1 MMNRKNIEYL
11 KLNIR
16 MCIWEI
22 LISLAAFLIW
32 LIAEHIFDMPGDN
45 CEILMIIITAFMWIR
60 TVRKLVSRNMFESEA
75 YLYQSLP
82 VSYVCIT
89 FTKVGLGAAVLFP
102 LMSFFAIIK
111 RQENALWQQLAE
123 GLLLAVMF
131 SALIY
136 IIQIYG
142 RTGHKEKKNP
152 CSRIYRTCN
161 PCNYPVSSGHTG
173 DTGNEHVRCGSH
185 TGSSRHTACRRSGKG
200 DEALVCAVVTGEKA
214 GRNR

>member
-32 LIAEHIFDMPGDN
+32 LIAEYIFDMPGDN

-136 IIQIYG
+136 IIQIYMAG
-142 RTGHKEKKNP
+142 QGTRKKEP
-152 CSRIYRTCN
+152 LLPYIQDLQS
-161 PCNYPVSSGHTG
+161 
-173 DTGNEHVRCGSH
+173 
-185 TGSSRHTACRRSGKG
+185 
-200 DEALVCAVVTGEKA
+200 L
-214 GRNR
+214 

>member
-111 RQENALWQQLAE
+111 RHENALWQQLAE
-123 GLLLAVMF
+123 GLLFAVMF

-136 IIQIYG
+136 IIQIYMAG
-142 RTGHKEKKNP
+142 QGTRKKRTLA
-152 CSRIYRTCN
+152 
-161 PCNYPVSSGHTG
+161 PVYTG
-173 DTGNEHVRCGSH
+173 L
-185 TGSSRHTACRRSGKG
+185 AI
-200 DEALVCAVVTGEKA
+200 LVIILFLPVTLVIPGTNMYGAAAILAAADILLAAAAVKA
-214 GRNR
+214 MKRWYVLS

>member
-89 FTKVGLGAAVLFP
+89 FTKVGLGAVVLFP

-136 IIQIYG
+136 IIQIYMAG
-142 RTGHKEKKNP
+142 QGTRKKRTLA
-152 CSRIYRTCN
+152 
-161 PCNYPVSSGHTG
+161 PVYTG
-173 DTGNEHVRCGSH
+173 L
-185 TGSSRHTACRRSGKG
+185 AI
-200 DEALVCAVVTGEKA
+200 LVIILLLPVTLVIPGTNMYGAAAILAAAEILLAAAAVKA
-214 GRNR
+214 MKRWYVLS

>member
-136 IIQIYG
+136 IIQIYMAG
-142 RTGHKEKKNP
+142 QGTRKKRT
-152 CSRIYRTCN
+152 RA
-161 PCNYPVSSGHTG
+161 PVYTG
-173 DTGNEHVRCGSH
+173 L
-185 TGSSRHTACRRSGKG
+185 AI
-200 DEALVCAVVTGEKA
+200 LVIILFLPVTRVIPGTNMYGAAAILAAADILLAAAAVKA
-214 GRNR
+214 MKRWYVLS

>member
-1 MMNRKNIEYL
+1 MNRKNIEYL

-111 RQENALWQQLAE
+111 RQENALWQLLAE

-136 IIQIYG
+136 IIQIYMAG
-142 RTGHKEKKNP
+142 QGTRKKRTLA
-152 CSRIYRTCN
+152 
-161 PCNYPVSSGHTG
+161 PVYTG
-173 DTGNEHVRCGSH
+173 LAILVIILFLPVTLVMPGTNMYGA
-185 TGSSRHTACRRSGKG
+185 TAILAAA
-200 DEALVCAVVTGEKA
+200 DILLAAAAVKA
-214 GRNR
+214 MKRWYVLS

>member
-32 LIAEHIFDMPGDN
+32 LIAEYIFDMPGDN

-136 IIQIYG
+136 IIQIYMAG
-142 RTGHKEKKNP
+142 QGTRKKRTLA
-152 CSRIYRTCN
+152 
-161 PCNYPVSSGHTG
+161 PVYTG
-173 DTGNEHVRCGSH
+173 LAMLVIILFLPVTLEIPGTNMYS
-185 TGSSRHTACRRSGKG
+185 TAAILGVT
-200 DEALVCAVVTGEKA
+200 DILLAVAAVKA
-214 GRNR
+214 MKRWYVLL

>member
-1 MMNRKNIEYL
+1 MMNRKNTEYL

-16 MCIWEI
+16 MCIGEI

-32 LIAEHIFDMPGDN
+32 LIAEHISDMPWDKF
-45 CEILMIIITAFMWIR
+45 EIPMIIITAFMWIR
-60 TVRKLVSRNMFESEA
+60 TVGKLVSRNMFESEA

-89 FTKVGLGAAVLFP
+89 FTKVGIGAAVLLP

-111 RQENALWQQLAE
+111 RQEYALWQQLAE

-136 IIQIYG
+136 IIQIYMAG
-142 RTGHKEKKNP
+142 QGTRKKRTLA
-152 CSRIYRTCN
+152 
-161 PCNYPVSSGHTG
+161 PVYTG
-173 DTGNEHVRCGSH
+173 L
-185 TGSSRHTACRRSGKG
+185 AI
-200 DEALVCAVVTGEKA
+200 LVIIMFLPVTLEIPGTNMYSAAAILAAADLLLAAAAVKA
-214 GRNR
+214 MKWWYVLS

>member
-32 LIAEHIFDMPGDN
+32 LIAEYIFDMPGDN

-136 IIQIYG
+136 IIQIYMAG
-142 RTGHKEKKNP
+142 QGTRKKRTP
-152 CSRIYRTCN
+152 A
-161 PCNYPVSSGHTG
+161 PVYTG
-173 DTGNEHVRCGSH
+173 L
-185 TGSSRHTACRRSGKG
+185 AI
-200 DEALVCAVVTGEKA
+200 LVIILFLPVTLVIPGTNMYGAAAILAAAAILLAAAAVKA
-214 GRNR
+214 MKRWYVLS

>member
-1 MMNRKNIEYL
+1 MNRKNTEYL

-136 IIQIYG
+136 IIQIYMAG
-142 RTGHKEKKNP
+142 QGTRKKRTLA
-152 CSRIYRTCN
+152 
-161 PCNYPVSSGHTG
+161 PVYTG
-173 DTGNEHVRCGSH
+173 L
-185 TGSSRHTACRRSGKG
+185 AI
-200 DEALVCAVVTGEKA
+200 LVIILFLPVTLVIPGPNMYGAAAILAAADILLVAAAVKA
-214 GRNR
+214 MKWWYVLS

>member
-1 MMNRKNIEYL
+1 MNRKNIEYL

-136 IIQIYG
+136 IIQIYMAG
-142 RTGHKEKKNP
+142 QGTRKKRTLA
-152 CSRIYRTCN
+152 
-161 PCNYPVSSGHTG
+161 PVYTG
-173 DTGNEHVRCGSH
+173 L
-185 TGSSRHTACRRSGKG
+185 AI
-200 DEALVCAVVTGEKA
+200 LVIILFLPVTQVIPGTNMYGAAAILAAADILLAAAAVKA
-214 GRNR
+214 MKRWYVLS

>member
-60 TVRKLVSRNMFESEA
+60 TVRKLVSQNMFESEA

-89 FTKVGLGAAVLFP
+89 FTKVGIGAAVLLP

-111 RQENALWQQLAE
+111 RQEYALWQQLAE

-136 IIQIYG
+136 IIQIYMAG
-142 RTGHKEKKNP
+142 QGTRKKRTLA
-152 CSRIYRTCN
+152 
-161 PCNYPVSSGHTG
+161 PVYTG
-173 DTGNEHVRCGSH
+173 LAMLVIILFLPVTLEIPGTNMYS
-185 TGSSRHTACRRSGKG
+185 TAAILGVT
-200 DEALVCAVVTGEKA
+200 DILLAVAAVKA
-214 GRNR
+214 MKRWYVLL

>member
-111 RQENALWQQLAE
+111 RHENALWQQLAE
-123 GLLLAVMF
+123 GLLFAVMF

-136 IIQIYG
+136 IIQIYMAG
-142 RTGHKEKKNP
+142 QGTRKKRTLA
-152 CSRIYRTCN
+152 
-161 PCNYPVSSGHTG
+161 PVYTG
-173 DTGNEHVRCGSH
+173 L
-185 TGSSRHTACRRSGKG
+185 AI
-200 DEALVCAVVTGEKA
+200 LVIILFLPVTLVIPGTNMSVAAAILAAADILLAAAAVKA
-214 GRNR
+214 MKRWYVLS

>member
-45 CEILMIIITAFMWIR
+45 CEIMMIIITAFMWIR

-136 IIQIYG
+136 IIQIYMAG
-142 RTGHKEKKNP
+142 QGTRKKRTLA
-152 CSRIYRTCN
+152 
-161 PCNYPVSSGHTG
+161 PVYTG
-173 DTGNEHVRCGSH
+173 LAMLVIILFLPVTLEIPGTNMYS
-185 TGSSRHTACRRSGKG
+185 TAAILGVT
-200 DEALVCAVVTGEKA
+200 DILLAVAAVKA
-214 GRNR
+214 MKRWYVLL

>member
-1 MMNRKNIEYL
+1 MNRKNTEYL

-32 LIAEHIFDMPGDN
+32 LTAEHLFDMPWDKF
-45 CEILMIIITAFMWIR
+45 EILMIIITSFMWIR

-82 VSYVCIT
+82 VSYACIT

-102 LMSFFAIIK
+102 LMSFFTIIK
-111 RQENALWQQLAE
+111 RQEYALWQQLAE

-136 IIQIYG
+136 LIQIYMAG
-142 RTGHKEKKNP
+142 QGTRKKRTLA
-152 CSRIYRTCN
+152 
-161 PCNYPVSSGHTG
+161 PVYTG
-173 DTGNEHVRCGSH
+173 L
-185 TGSSRHTACRRSGKG
+185 AI
-200 DEALVCAVVTGEKA
+200 LVIILFLPVTLEIPGTDMYSAAAILAAADILLAAAAVKA
-214 GRNR
+214 MKRWYVLS

>member
-1 MMNRKNIEYL
+1 MNRKNIEYL

-32 LIAEHIFDMPGDN
+32 LIAEYIFDMLGDN

-131 SALIY
+131 SVLIY
-136 IIQIYG
+136 IIQIYMAG
-142 RTGHKEKKNP
+142 QGTRKKRTLA
-152 CSRIYRTCN
+152 
-161 PCNYPVSSGHTG
+161 PVYTG
-173 DTGNEHVRCGSH
+173 LAILVIILFLPVTLVIPGTNMYG
-185 TGSSRHTACRRSGKG
+185 TAAILAAA
-200 DEALVCAVVTGEKA
+200 DILLAAAAVKA
-214 GRNR
+214 MKRWYVLS

>member
-1 MMNRKNIEYL
+1 MMNRKNAEYL

-22 LISLAAFLIW
+22 LISLAAFVLW
-32 LIAEHIFDMPGDN
+32 LIAERLFEMPGDN
-45 CEILMIIITAFMWIR
+45 CEILMIIITSFMWIR

-82 VSYVCIT
+82 VSYACIT
-89 FTKVGLGAAVLFP
+89 FTKVGLGSIALFP

-136 IIQIYG
+136 IIQIYMAG
-142 RTGHKEKKNP
+142 QGTRKKRTLA
-152 CSRIYRTCN
+152 
-161 PCNYPVSSGHTG
+161 PVYTG
-173 DTGNEHVRCGSH
+173 LAILVIIMFLPVTLEIPEANMYS
-185 TGSSRHTACRRSGKG
+185 TAAMLGVA
-200 DEALVCAVVTGEKA
+200 DILLAVAAVKA
-214 GRNR
+214 MKRWYVLL

>member
-1 MMNRKNIEYL
+1 
-11 KLNIR
+11 
-16 MCIWEI
+16 
-22 LISLAAFLIW
+22 
-32 LIAEHIFDMPGDN
+32 
-45 CEILMIIITAFMWIR
+45 MWIR
-60 TVRKLVSRNMFESEA
+60 TVRKLVNRNMFESEA

-136 IIQIYG
+136 IIQIYMAG
-142 RTGHKEKKNP
+142 QGTRKKRTLA
-152 CSRIYRTCN
+152 
-161 PCNYPVSSGHTG
+161 PVYTG
-173 DTGNEHVRCGSH
+173 L
-185 TGSSRHTACRRSGKG
+185 AI
-200 DEALVCAVVTGEKA
+200 LVIILFLPVTLVIPGTNMYGAAAILAAADILLAAAAVKA
-214 GRNR
+214 MKRWYVLS

>member
-1 MMNRKNIEYL
+1 MNRKNAEYL

-22 LISLAAFLIW
+22 LISLAAFVIW
-32 LIAEHIFDMPGDN
+32 LTAERLSDMLKGN
-45 CEILMIIITAFMWIR
+45 CEIPMIIITSFMWIR
-60 TVRKLVSRNMFESEA
+60 TAGKLVSRNMFESEA

-111 RQENALWQQLAE
+111 RQEYSLWQQLAE

-136 IIQIYG
+136 IIQIYMSG
-142 RTGHKEKKNP
+142 QGTRKKRTLAPVYTGLAILVIVLFLPVTLDIPGTNM
-152 CSRIYRTCN
+152 CS
-161 PCNYPVSSGHTG
+161 
-173 DTGNEHVRCGSH
+173 
-185 TGSSRHTACRRSGKG
+185 TAAILAAA
-200 DEALVCAVVTGEKA
+200 DILLAAVAVKA
-214 GRNR
+214 MKRWYVLS

>member
-1 MMNRKNIEYL
+1 MNRKNAEYL

-32 LIAEHIFDMPGDN
+32 LIMEHLFDMPGDKF
-45 CEILMIIITAFMWIR
+45 EILMIIITSFMWIR
-60 TVRKLVSRNMFESEA
+60 TVRKLVSQNMFESEA

-82 VSYVCIT
+82 VSYTCIT

-102 LMSFFAIIK
+102 LMSFFTIIK
-111 RQENALWQQLAE
+111 RQEYALWQQLAE

-136 IIQIYG
+136 IIQIYMAG
-142 RTGHKEKKNP
+142 QGTRKKRTLA
-152 CSRIYRTCN
+152 
-161 PCNYPVSSGHTG
+161 PVYTG
-173 DTGNEHVRCGSH
+173 L
-185 TGSSRHTACRRSGKG
+185 AI
-200 DEALVCAVVTGEKA
+200 LVIILFLPVTLEIPGTDMYSAAAILAAADILLAAAAVKA
-214 GRNR
+214 MKRWYVLS

>member
-1 MMNRKNIEYL
+1 MMNIKNIEYL

-45 CEILMIIITAFMWIR
+45 CELLMIIITAFMWIR

-111 RQENALWQQLAE
+111 RHENALWQQLAE

-136 IIQIYG
+136 IIQIYMAG
-142 RTGHKEKKNP
+142 QGTRKKRTLA
-152 CSRIYRTCN
+152 
-161 PCNYPVSSGHTG
+161 PVYTG
-173 DTGNEHVRCGSH
+173 L
-185 TGSSRHTACRRSGKG
+185 AI
-200 DEALVCAVVTGEKA
+200 LVIILFLPVTLVIPGTNMHGAAAILAAADILLAAAAVKA
-214 GRNR
+214 MKRWYVLS

>member
-136 IIQIYG
+136 IIQIYMAG
-142 RTGHKEKKNP
+142 QGTRKKRTLA
-152 CSRIYRTCN
+152 
-161 PCNYPVSSGHTG
+161 PVYTG
-173 DTGNEHVRCGSH
+173 LAMLVIILFLPVTLEIPGTNMYS
-185 TGSSRHTACRRSGKG
+185 TAAILGVT
-200 DEALVCAVVTGEKA
+200 DILLAVAAVKA
-214 GRNR
+214 MKRWYVLL

>member
-32 LIAEHIFDMPGDN
+32 LIAEYIFDMPGDN

-60 TVRKLVSRNMFESEA
+60 TVRKLVSRNMFESKA

-111 RQENALWQQLAE
+111 RQENALWQQLEE

-136 IIQIYG
+136 IIQIYMAG
-142 RTGHKEKKNP
+142 QGTRKKRTLA
-152 CSRIYRTCN
+152 
-161 PCNYPVSSGHTG
+161 PVYTG
-173 DTGNEHVRCGSH
+173 LAILVIILFLPVTLEIPGTNMYS
-185 TGSSRHTACRRSGKG
+185 TAAILGVT
-200 DEALVCAVVTGEKA
+200 DILLAVAAVKA
-214 GRNR
+214 MKRWYVLL

>member
-32 LIAEHIFDMPGDN
+32 LIAEYIFDMPGDN

-136 IIQIYG
+136 IIQIYMAG
-142 RTGHKEKKNP
+142 QGTRKKRTLA
-152 CSRIYRTCN
+152 
-161 PCNYPVSSGHTG
+161 PVYTG
-173 DTGNEHVRCGSH
+173 LAILVIILFLPVTLEIPGTNMYS
-185 TGSSRHTACRRSGKG
+185 TAAILGVT
-200 DEALVCAVVTGEKA
+200 DILLAVAAVKA
-214 GRNR
+214 MKRWYVLL